1 MKSGALR
8 QRGTHVST
16 ASLLAAA
23 VVSLAA
29 CATTPSG
36 APQLLFVQTAEN
48 LEVDPAASTIRLV
61 KVNQQTLYFADRPQ
75 RIAGH
80 ITTADYLKEWTARAG
95 KDNFAADP
103 PNATLSVYEPG
114 RPDNTLVVIKITKP
128 VVDGADL
135 VYSYRIIS
143 GTMPA
148 NSGATSLFID
158 GIGIGGSPGF
168 HGVGLGGRGIGLR

>member
-29 CATTPSG
+29 CATTPSRRPVVRADRG
-36 APQLLFVQTAEN
+36 ESRGRPCREHH
-48 LEVDPAASTIRLV
+48 PAGEGQPADAVLRGSAAAYRRTYHDGRLSQGMDRESWQGQFCRRPTERHAIRL
-61 KVNQQTLYFADRPQ
+61 
-75 RIAGH
+75 
-80 ITTADYLKEWTARAG
+80 RAWDDLT
-95 KDNFAADP
+95 K
-103 PNATLSVYEPG
+103 
-114 RPDNTLVVIKITKP
+114 TLVVIKITKP